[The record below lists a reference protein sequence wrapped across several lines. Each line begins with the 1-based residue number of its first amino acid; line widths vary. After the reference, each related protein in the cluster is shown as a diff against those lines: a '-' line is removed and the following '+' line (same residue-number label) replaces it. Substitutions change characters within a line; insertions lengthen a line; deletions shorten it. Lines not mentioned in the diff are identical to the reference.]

1 MVTTTEFDE
10 LLDVLRDF
18 IRHEVM
24 PAEAG
29 ID

>member
-1 MVTTTEFDE
+1 MVTTTEFGE

-18 IRHEVM
+18 IRQEVM